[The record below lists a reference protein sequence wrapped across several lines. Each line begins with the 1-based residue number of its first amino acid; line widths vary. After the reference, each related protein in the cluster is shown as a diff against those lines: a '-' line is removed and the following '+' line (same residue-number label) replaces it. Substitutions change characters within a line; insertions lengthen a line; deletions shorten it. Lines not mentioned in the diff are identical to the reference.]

1 MSITQDM
8 KVNRLPAKYNH
19 LFIFGY
25 WLLKQQHHSPSLR
38 NTYMDQF
45 YCEGNIN
52 DQMKIFDEFWSN
64 RKEIE
69 KLMKGKKRSGRPKKL
84 KKEVVFDHGD
94 DLLRQ
99 LIEEAQK
106 EIQGGMKS
114 QVESNEQCNFQ
125 KN

>member
-1 MSITQDM
+1 MSITQDT
-8 KVNRLPAKYNH
+8 KVNRLSAKYNH

-25 WLLKQQHHSPSLR
+25 WLLKQQHHSPSVQ

-52 DQMKIFDEFWSN
+52 EQMKIFDEFWSN

-69 KLMKGKKRSGRPKKL
+69 KLMKGKKKSGRPKKL

-106 EIQGGMKS
+106 EIQGGMK
-114 QVESNEQCNFQ
+114 
-125 KN
+125 